1 MILKHFYMWNLYSDK
16 DVNIDDWNNL
26 HNKKFVECFSPS
38 ESWKFSYIYLNFR
51 SMVIIKKVQ

>member
-1 MILKHFYMWNLYSDK
+1 MWNLYSDK